1 MGKLIREG
9 RNTYMAKVFRNKILD
24 SVAFSLFSWTFYKKL
39 KIFNKGTSLNNN
51 DGDIHL
57 ALNA

>member
-1 MGKLIREG
+1 
-9 RNTYMAKVFRNKILD
+9 MAKVFRNKILD

-39 KIFNKGTSLNNN
+39 KIFNKGTSLNNK